1 MKNLDGGDR
10 LTDKHRK
17 SKTSKEWLEPQPLH
31 FMEVLAKEDIDAA
44 IQSILYRENYVI
56 KELDKYLQH
65 HDFLNARRKERLYK
79 RWTDQVADPLQK
91 KIIEKVCSH
100 KKIKKRRQEELDH
113 FLKHVNKKGNVF
125 MEHYDPKEYD
135 PFYMSKEDPN
145 FLKVVIPPFRDPLKK
160 AQYDKDDGK
169 RTLLQCKIYTVKE
182 LKEVEK
188 AKQHSRFPGISNSR
202 HFMTPNKWLM
212 LPTTYI
218 ESEFCKRSR
227 LKVKVNFNDGN
238 FDLKPVARAPH
249 PLESQ
254 KEGDAVIY
262 KKRQLWARMQ
272 TKVNPLEL
280 LVGMQTGSAT
290 LENSMKV
297 YQETKDRTSPMIQQL
312 HYYVLAREDMDEALH
327 AILFRENYTAKR
339 LDIYFQHLEIFKERK
354 EMLRKK
360 WIENV
365 AEPPQQR
372 TAGKVISYGRLEKM
386 KQES

>member
-113 FLKHVNKKGNVF
+113 FLKHVNKK
-125 MEHYDPKEYD
+125 
-135 PFYMSKEDPN
+135 
-145 FLKVVIPPFRDPLKK
+145 VVIPPFRDPLKK

-169 RTLLQCKIYTVKE
+169 RTLLQCETGKIYTVKE

-262 KKRQLWARMQ
+262 K
-272 TKVNPLEL
+272 
-280 LVGMQTGSAT
+280 
-290 LENSMKV
+290 
-297 YQETKDRTSPMIQQL
+297 
-312 HYYVLAREDMDEALH
+312 
-327 AILFRENYTAKR
+327 F
-339 LDIYFQHLEIFKERK
+339 
-354 EMLRKK
+354 
-360 WIENV
+360 
-365 AEPPQQR
+365 
-372 TAGKVISYGRLEKM
+372 
-386 KQES
+386 